1 MLEGIKILGERIVNM
16 PELYDPNEHRVSEVK
31 MTDPE
36 VPVHH
41 QVDQLIQLVC
51 ENADGIF
58 TDEEVKYIKDS
69 VVECRRRVFNSWVVG
84 IIADQDLILP
94 RTREQSKHDIEREEE
109 EHKWRLEKEKEKRQ
123 MERERREQQL
133 LQEQMY
139 QRARQEEMLRGGR
152 GIANNNPTGLF

>member
-16 PELYDPNEHRVSEVK
+16 PELYDPNEGRVLEVK
-31 MTDPE
+31 LQDPE
-36 VPVHH
+36 VPMEH

-69 VVECRRRVFNSWVVG
+69 IVECRRRVFNSWVVG

-94 RTREQSKHDIEREEE
+94 RTREQMKTEIEREEE
-109 EHKWRLEKEKEKRQ
+109 EHKWRMEREKEKRQ
-123 MERERREQQL
+123 EKREQQL
-133 LQEQMY
+133 AMEQMQ
-139 QRARQEEMLRGGR
+139 QRMKQDEMLRGGR
-152 GIANNNPTGLF
+152 GIAYNNLTGLL

>member
-16 PELYDPNEHRVSEVK
+16 PELYDPNENRVTEIK

-36 VPVHH
+36 IPTSH

-69 VVECRRRVFNSWVVG
+69 IAECRRRVFNSWVVG

-94 RTREQSKHDIEREEE
+94 RTRQQMKAELEHEEE
-109 EHKWRLEKEKEKRQ
+109 ERKWRMEQEKERRQ
-123 MERERREQQL
+123 REREKQLAMEQIQ
-133 LQEQMY
+133 
-139 QRARQEEMLRGGR
+139 QRMKHDEMLRGGR
-152 GIANNNPTGLF
+152 GIASNSLTGGIF

>member
-16 PELYDPNEHRVSEVK
+16 PELYDPNENRVVEVK
-31 MTDPE
+31 LQDPE
-36 VPVHH
+36 IPVEQ

-69 VVECRRRVFNSWVVG
+69 VVECRRKVFNSWVVG

-94 RTREQSKHDIEREEE
+94 RTRAQSKADIEREEE
-109 EHKWRLEKEKEKRQ
+109 EYKWRMEKEKEKRQ
-123 MERERREQQL
+123 LDRERQHHMEQIERRKQD
-133 LQEQMY
+133 
-139 QRARQEEMLRGGR
+139 EMLRGGR
-152 GIANNNPTGLF
+152 GIAYNNSTGLF

>member
-16 PELYDPNEHRVSEVK
+16 PELYDPNENRVTEIKAS
-31 MTDPE
+31 DPE
-36 VPVHH
+36 VPLSH

-58 TDEEVKYIKDS
+58 TDEEIKYIKDS
-69 VVECRRRVFNSWVVG
+69 IVECRRRVFNSWVVG

-94 RTREQSKHDIEREEE
+94 RTREQMKADIEREEE

-123 MERERREQQL
+123 MDRERQL
-133 LQEQMY
+133 AMEQMQ
-139 QRARQEEMLRGGR
+139 QRMKHDEMLRGGR
-152 GIANNNPTGLF
+152 GIASNSLTGGLF

>member
-16 PELYDPNEHRVSEVK
+16 PELYDPNENRVTEVK

-36 VPVHH
+36 IPTSH

-51 ENADGIF
+51 ENGDGIF

-69 VVECRRRVFNSWVVG
+69 IVECRRRVFNSWVVG

-94 RTREQSKHDIEREEE
+94 RTREQMKAEIEREEE
-109 EHKWRLEKEKEKRQ
+109 DRKWRIEREKEKRQ
-123 MERERREQQL
+123 MERERQL
-133 LQEQMY
+133 AMEQME
-139 QRARQEEMLRGGR
+139 QRMKQEEMLRGNR
-152 GIANNNPTGLF
+152 GLTYNHTTGLF

>member
-1 MLEGIKILGERIVNM
+1 V
-16 PELYDPNEHRVSEVK
+16 EVRLQ
-31 MTDPE
+31 DPE

-69 VVECRRRVFNSWVVG
+69 IVECRRKVFNSWVVG
-84 IIADQDLILP
+84 IIAGQDLILP
-94 RTREQSKHDIEREEE
+94 RTRAQSKHDIEREEE

-123 MERERREQQL
+123 EKRERQL
-133 LQEQMY
+133 AMEQMQ
-139 QRARQEEMLRGGR
+139 QRMKQDEMLRGGM
-152 GIANNNPTGLF
+152 GIANNNLTGLF

>member
-16 PELYDPNEHRVSEVK
+16 PELYDPNENRVTEIKAS
-31 MTDPE
+31 DPE
-36 VPVHH
+36 VPLSH

-58 TDEEVKYIKDS
+58 TDEEIKYIKDS
-69 VVECRRRVFNSWVVG
+69 IFECRRRVFNSWVVG

-94 RTREQSKHDIEREEE
+94 RTREQMKADIEREEE

-123 MERERREQQL
+123 MQREQQL
-133 LQEQMY
+133 AYEQAAQQRELLRYGKGLQNS
-139 QRARQEEMLRGGR
+139 LTG
-152 GIANNNPTGLF
+152 GLF

>member
-16 PELYDPNEHRVSEVK
+16 PELYDPNENRVTEVK

-36 VPVHH
+36 VPTSH

-58 TDEEVKYIKDS
+58 TDEEIKHIKDS
-69 VVECRRRVFNSWVVG
+69 IVECRRKVFNSWVVG

-94 RTREQSKHDIEREEE
+94 RTRKQMKEDIEREEE
-109 EHKWRLEKEKEKRQ
+109 DRKWRMEREKEKRQ
-123 MERERREQQL
+123 IEREQQYAM
-133 LQEQMY
+133 EQRRK
-139 QRARQEEMLRGGR
+139 QDEMLYASRGIQNSLRGG
-152 GIANNNPTGLF
+152 IL

>member
-16 PELYDPNEHRVSEVK
+16 PELYDPNEGRVVEVK
-31 MTDPE
+31 LQDPE
-36 VPVHH
+36 VPMEH

-69 VVECRRRVFNSWVVG
+69 IVECRRKVFNSWVVG

-94 RTREQSKHDIEREEE
+94 RTRAQSKADIEREEE
-109 EHKWRLEKEKEKRQ
+109 EHKWRMEREKEKRQ
-123 MERERREQQL
+123 MERERQL
-133 LQEQMY
+133 AVEQMQ
-139 QRARQEEMLRGGR
+139 QRAMHDETLRGAR
-152 GIANNNPTGLF
+152 GAAYNSLTGLF

>member
-16 PELYDPNEHRVSEVK
+16 PELYDPNENRVVEVK

-36 VPVHH
+36 IPTSH

-58 TDEEVKYIKDS
+58 TDEEIKHIKDS
-69 VVECRRRVFNSWVVG
+69 IVECRRRVFNSWVVG

-94 RTREQSKHDIEREEE
+94 RTRQQMKAELEHEEE
-109 EHKWRLEKEKEKRQ
+109 ERKWRMEQEKERRQ
-123 MERERREQQL
+123 REREKQLAMEQIQ
-133 LQEQMY
+133 
-139 QRARQEEMLRGGR
+139 QRMKHDEMLRGGR
-152 GIANNNPTGLF
+152 GIANNNLTGLF